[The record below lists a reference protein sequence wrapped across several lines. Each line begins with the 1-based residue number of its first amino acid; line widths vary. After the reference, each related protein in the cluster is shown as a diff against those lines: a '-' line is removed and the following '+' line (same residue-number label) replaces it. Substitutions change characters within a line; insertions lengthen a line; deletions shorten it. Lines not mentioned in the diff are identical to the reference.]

1 MIYLGSC
8 AIPLTHCG
16 GWSVVDEALAA
27 RSYVTRLSAAN
38 SAYGDVDV
46 RAMEPPLGQLRR

>member
-1 MIYLGSC
+1 MIYLGSS

-16 GWSVVDEALAA
+16 GWSVGEEALAP
-27 RSYVTRLSAAN
+27 RSYVIRLSTAN